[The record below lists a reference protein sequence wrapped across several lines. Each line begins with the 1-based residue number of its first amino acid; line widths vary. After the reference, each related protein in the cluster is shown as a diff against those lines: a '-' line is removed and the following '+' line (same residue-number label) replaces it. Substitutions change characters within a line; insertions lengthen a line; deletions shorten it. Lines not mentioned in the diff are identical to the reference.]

1 MSFKNET
8 PWSLHK
14 KETKRGLNLNIT
26 RKMHCLQCFSFLAT
40 IPTTPISI
48 YVADIVMLVQSTS

>member
-1 MSFKNET
+1 MKHHG
-8 PWSLHK
+8 LYIRRK
-14 KETKRGLNLNIT
+14 QKRGLNLNIT
-26 RKMHCLQCFSFLAT
+26 RKMHCVQCFSFLAT